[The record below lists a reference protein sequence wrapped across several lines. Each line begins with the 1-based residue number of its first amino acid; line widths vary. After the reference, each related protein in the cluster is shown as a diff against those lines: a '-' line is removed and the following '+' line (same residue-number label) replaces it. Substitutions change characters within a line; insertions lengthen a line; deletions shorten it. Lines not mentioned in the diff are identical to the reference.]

1 MKVPTYL
8 SIIAI
13 AFVSCISTAMAEEIT
28 EEQVAAA
35 QKTWGDGIVKIGKLK
50 GDAEAA
56 KKAAS
61 EHLDTLYA
69 YDLGKVLF
77 KPTKAADDQFRET
90 KGQALSYFV
99 GGEVP
104 EDKGFALQPW
114 TKVRFENHGTVINGK
129 TATAMGNYFFT
140 TTEGD
145 EVKVEY
151 SFCYIL

>member
-1 MKVPTYL
+1 
-8 SIIAI
+8 
-13 AFVSCISTAMAEEIT
+13 MAGEIT

-35 QKTWGDGIVKIGKLK
+35 QKIWGEGIVKIGSLK

-56 KKAAS
+56 EEAAC

-77 KPTKAADDQFRET
+77 KPTKAAEEQFRDT
-90 KGQALSYFV
+90 KSKALSYFV
-99 GGEVP
+99 GGEIA

-114 TKVRFENHGTVINGK
+114 TKVRFENHGTNIQGR
-129 TATAMGNYFFT
+129 TAIAMGNYFFT
-140 TTEGD
+140 TTAGD

-151 SFCYIL
+151 SFGYFLHDEGDLKIFLHHSSVPYTE